1 MTTQQLTKKQER
13 AIRMANKRVPK
24 AIEALRLVGELS
36 KQDLIPENKAK
47 IVEFIS
53 TAYDS
58 VIAQFQPKPESKQPV
73 FSL

>member
-1 MTTQQLTKKQER
+1 MTTQER
-13 AIRMANKRVPK
+13 AIKMANRRVPSAIK
-24 AIEALRLVGELS
+24 ALQLVGELS
-36 KQDLIPENKAK
+36 KQDLSPESKAK

-58 VIAQFQPKPESKQPV
+58 VITKFQPSESKQST

>member
-1 MTTQQLTKKQER
+1 MTTQQLTTKQER
-13 AIRMANKRVPK
+13 GARMANKRVPK

-36 KQDLIPENKAK
+36 KQDLIPEHKAK
-47 IVEFIS
+47 IVEAIS

-58 VIAQFQPKPESKQPV
+58 VIAKFQPQPEEKKPA